1 MAFIQPK
8 PKTPP
13 TQIKKFLGLNED
25 TTGDTQLEL
34 GESPK
39 MLNFRITENYKL
51 QSREGYQQLFESLGE
66 HPIRGM
72 WYGKIKDAYHFLFA
86 CNGKLYEHDL
96 AAKTNTEIGS
106 LTDAPTT
113 FFTFADKLY
122 ILNGHEYKVWDG
134 TTLADVVG
142 YIPTIAISTPP
153 EGGGT
158 PYEQINLLTPKKKQL
173 FSGNGTAK
181 DFQLAES
188 DLDSIDKVVVDGV
201 EQTVNDD
208 YTIDLTAG
216 KVSFTTEP
224 TNNTDNVEIQWTK
237 HNWKEV
243 EDSQQF
249 TGDGEELIFQ
259 LRETGLESIDKVTV
273 EGIETNDYTADLVE
287 GTVTFNTAP
296 TGNIEISWTKKID
309 QNRPMINQCRAAVLF
324 GGENDT
330 RVHFWGNSD
339 YKNRRF
345 TSGITLDNSS
355 GAEYFPANSHAD
367 IGSFETAIT
376 AIIRQYDRMIILK
389 ERAAYYS
396 YYELVEDIG
405 SFPVYPL
412 NGSIGNVAF
421 NQAQLIQNNPV
432 SIFSGVYEW
441 VATAVRDERNAVYI
455 SKRVQPSLDEV
466 DLAQAI
472 TYDYEYK
479 GEYWLCVG
487 KIVWVFNYRNGTWY
501 KFELADTPTC
511 FLVIDKEL
519 YFGTDTGQIMGFVK
533 DQFGDD
539 LRHDNG
545 QDITYR
551 WEMGF
556 YDFQAEWL
564 RKFVNRIWVS
574 IQPGSKEKVK
584 LTWQADRTVSG
595 REYLIQYNLMDYTKI
610 DYTNW
615 SYLTYYNP
623 QPIRLKVKAKKFV
636 YLKLI
641 FENTT
646 KTERATILSINLL
659 ARAGGEAK

>member
-86 CNGKLYEHDL
+86 CNGKIYEHDL

-142 YIPTIAISTPP
+142 YVPTVAISTPP

-181 DFQLAES
+181 DFQLVEKEI
-188 DLDSIDKVVVDGV
+188 DSIDKVSVDGV
-201 EQTVNDD
+201 ETTAYTV
-208 YTIDLTAG
+208 DLTAG
-216 KVSFTTEP
+216 KVTFTSAP
-224 TNNTDNVEIQWTK
+224 SDNTDNVEIAWTK
-237 HNWKEV
+237 EN
-243 EDSQQF
+243 
-249 TGDGEELIFQ
+249 
-259 LRETGLESIDKVTV
+259 
-273 EGIETNDYTADLVE
+273 AD
-287 GTVTFNTAP
+287 
-296 TGNIEISWTKKID
+296 
-309 QNRPMINQCRAAVLF
+309 NRAQINKCRASILY
-324 GGENDT
+324 GGQNDT
-330 RVHFWGNSD
+330 RVHFWGNGD
-339 YKNRRF
+339 YKNRRYV
-345 TSGITLDNSS
+345 SGIPVDQSTS
-355 GAEYFPANSHAD
+355 AEYFPANSHHD
-367 IGSFETAIT
+367 VGSFETAIT
-376 AIIRQYDRMIILK
+376 DIIRQYDRQIILK

-396 YYELVEDIG
+396 YYEFVNDAG

-421 NQAQLIQNNPV
+421 NQAQLIRNNPLSV
-432 SIFSGVYEW
+432 FTGVYEW

-466 DLAQAI
+466 DLTKAVTI
-472 TYDYEYK
+472 DWEEM

-487 KIVWVFNYRNGTWY
+487 RMVWVYNYRNDTWY
-501 KFELADTPTC
+501 KFQLADTPTC